1 MFHLALSFRCQVCTP
16 ADDLAVLAATT
27 EYSSA
32 LQDAH
37 SENAAFVSTRLLH
50 DLKCLCN
57 WGEQKRWQSKFKEID
72 NIYRVSNNEYRLH

>member
-1 MFHLALSFRCQVCTP
+1 MFHLTLSFRRQVCAP
-16 ADDLAVLAATT
+16 ADDLAVLATTT

-50 DLKCLCN
+50 DLKCLCRRR
-57 WGEQKRWQSKFKEID
+57 EQKRWQSKFKEID
-72 NIYRVSNNEYRLH
+72 SVDRVSSNEYRLY